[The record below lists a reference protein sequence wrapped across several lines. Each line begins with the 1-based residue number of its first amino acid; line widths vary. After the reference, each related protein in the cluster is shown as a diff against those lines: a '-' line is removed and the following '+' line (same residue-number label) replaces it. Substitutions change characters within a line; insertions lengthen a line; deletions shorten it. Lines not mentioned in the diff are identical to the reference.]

1 MIISIFDN
9 EKYTPLV
16 WECLGYKFIDD
27 ELLDFLNSLHGFNS
41 MTRIENFDGEEYIC
55 IFDEIGQT
63 CIYLT
68 VDEEKNVNR
77 VLPFSINAKNQT
89 HYIKLLSKI
98 ENYGFQISLING
110 YHESKAIAVESPSY
124 QLNKQSVLLDEKGET
139 EKISLNFIYSASIFI
154 CAEKVEIYKNE
165 KEYENITSNKFTKD
179 IITYPLYENNKEDEE
194 EIISANTTI
203 IGQIKEIHNY
213 INQFTGLRYFL
224 LIISTMGGDFA
235 MYVPSH
241 YLRQLPDINS
251 IIVAKDAFF
260 YAELLEP
267 FNYDKVLSGN
277 IKNSL
282 KPISKLNSFTFAANK
297 IKKLNNNSEIKL
309 DIGIFDEI
317 NLNITDENS
326 NKIYAEGIIYRGIS
340 LSPKRYRTEIIVDTN
355 KIFKGLRNLG
365 VYIGYAEH
373 KLNTLNGVY
382 WQFSFDGKYFE
393 GFEDKPQII
402 EKVKNIL
409 NFDEIIEK
417 LKVLV

>member
-110 YHESKAIAVESPSY
+110 YHESKAIALESPSY

-139 EKISLNFIYSASIFI
+139 EKISLNFIYSANIFI

-165 KEYENITSNKFTKD
+165 KEK
-179 IITYPLYENNKEDEE
+179 
-194 EIISANTTI
+194 
-203 IGQIKEIHNY
+203 
-213 INQFTGLRYFL
+213 
-224 LIISTMGGDFA
+224 
-235 MYVPSH
+235 
-241 YLRQLPDINS
+241 
-251 IIVAKDAFF
+251 
-260 YAELLEP
+260 
-267 FNYDKVLSGN
+267 
-277 IKNSL
+277 
-282 KPISKLNSFTFAANK
+282 
-297 IKKLNNNSEIKL
+297 
-309 DIGIFDEI
+309 
-317 NLNITDENS
+317 
-326 NKIYAEGIIYRGIS
+326 
-340 LSPKRYRTEIIVDTN
+340 
-355 KIFKGLRNLG
+355 
-365 VYIGYAEH
+365 
-373 KLNTLNGVY
+373 
-382 WQFSFDGKYFE
+382 
-393 GFEDKPQII
+393 
-402 EKVKNIL
+402 
-409 NFDEIIEK
+409 
-417 LKVLV
+417 